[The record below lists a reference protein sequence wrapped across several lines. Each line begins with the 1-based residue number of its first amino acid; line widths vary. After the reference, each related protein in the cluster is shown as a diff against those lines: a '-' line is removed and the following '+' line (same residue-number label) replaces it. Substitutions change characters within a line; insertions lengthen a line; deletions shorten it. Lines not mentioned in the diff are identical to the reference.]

1 MTPEDIDQLKR
12 LKQLLD
18 DGVLTIEEFELQK
31 TAILS
36 SPQNIQ
42 LVKSESPRQSAQSVI
57 VEPKTTALAKEQ
69 KGLILVLIIGAIIA
83 GCLVLVQG
91 GGSNSAD
98 GEAKNDSGTINSTTI
113 SPVSTEVAKLCE
125 KTKMSWVPSQQDIDS
140 YVDLSGADLRR
151 LDLSYKTLSY
161 RNLCNAT
168 LLYAN
173 LSGANL
179 RGANLRDASLFGAN
193 LRGAN
198 LSNADLRGA
207 ILMNADLEGADL
219 EGANLEGAMNPNG
232 NFYP

>member
-18 DGVLTIEEFELQK
+18 DGVLTAEEFEVQK
-31 TAILS
+31 SAILAPS
-36 SPQNIQ
+36 ENIE
-42 LVKSESPRQSAQSVI
+42 LVTSESAQSVI

-69 KGLILVLIIGAIIA
+69 KGLILVLIVGAIIA
-83 GCLVLVQG
+83 GCLVLVRG
-91 GGSNSAD
+91 GGGNSAD
-98 GEAKNDSGTINSTTI
+98 GEAKDNSDKINSTTI

-179 RGANLRDASLFGAN
+179 RGANLAGASLFGAN

-207 ILMNADLEGADL
+207 NLMNADLEGADL